1 MSATARCATA
11 RVGVLAHLPCV
22 LALALVP
29 VLVRAQALAL
39 AQAQALAQFQWCLV
53 CLEKS

>member
-1 MSATARCATA
+1 MNIFTYPLPRFAR
-11 RVGVLAHLPCV
+11 RRAHLPCV